1 MTELKCY
8 QSGEKIGIKFN
19 MTKTE
24 TIKIKGMHCASC
36 ANIIER
42 KLGKTEGIESISV
55 NFANETAN
63 IKYQENKINHE
74 DMNKKISDLGYS
86 LDVPQEHDHQQMEEM
101 DQQQNKIQF
110 VLPIS
115 LFVFLIML
123 WDIAA
128 KSFSFV
134 PNLPIPMDLLNIIL
148 LGLASVVLFW
158 IGRPFLKGI
167 KTFLKFRVANMD
179 TLVGIGTLTAYL
191 YSAIIILFPQIRNY
205 LNLSSTTFFDVT
217 IVVIGFITLGK
228 YLESKSKLK
237 TGEAIKK
244 LLGLQSKTAWVIRNN
259 KEQEIPI
266 EEVKVGDILIVKP
279 GGKIPVD
286 GIITKGFSTIDESMI
301 SGESIPIDKKVGDS
315 VIGATINKQGS
326 FQFVATQVG
335 EETMLS
341 QIIKTVEEAQGSK
354 APIQSLADKISGV
367 FVPIVLI
374 IGLLSFILWLILGHN
389 LSMAILS
396 MVGVLVIACPCAL
409 GLATPTAII
418 VGVGKGAENG
428 ILIKNAESLQKLSEI
443 DTVVLDKTG
452 TITKGQPQVTDII
465 SISKDY
471 DEKEILKYA
480 ASVENLS
487 EHPLAKTIVEKAK
500 LMEVK
505 LLECNDFESK
515 EGIGVIGKVNKKIVS
530 IHKSNQDD
538 ELINQGK
545 TVVVIEIDKKM
556 VGKIAMSD
564 TIKDEAVEAIK
575 RIHRQGIK
583 VIMLTGDNKKAAE
596 FIGKQVGV
604 DEIIAEVLP
613 QEKAQKIKDLQNQ
626 GRKVAMAGDGI
637 NDAPALVQADVGLA
651 MSTGTDIA
659 IESAGIALLNGDIK
673 KISQSIELAKATM
686 RTIKQNLFW
695 AFIYNVIG
703 IPIASGLLYPFFG
716 ITLNPIFAGL
726 AMSFSSVSV
735 VGNSLKLKT
744 KKLN

>member
-1 MTELKCY
+1 MSLNKSLQIE
-8 QSGEKIGIKFN
+8 
-19 MTKTE
+19 
-24 TIKIKGMHCASC
+24 GMHCSSC
-36 ANIIER
+36 ANIIENKLAKIDGVEKISINFATEKASIKYNPEKINVEKMNEEIG
-42 KLGKTEGIESISV
+42 KLGYRFSEKTEKEEDKNKEFEKSKKKVFFS
-55 NFANETAN
+55 FSTA
-63 IKYQENKINHE
+63 II
-74 DMNKKISDLGYS
+74 
-86 LDVPQEHDHQQMEEM
+86 
-101 DQQQNKIQF
+101 
-110 VLPIS
+110 
-115 LFVFLIML
+115 VFLVMIE
-123 WDIAA
+123 
-128 KSFSFV
+128 
-134 PNLPIPMDLLNIIL
+134 NIIFNNVPMEKL
-148 LGLASVVLFW
+148 NLVLMVVATIVL
-158 IGRPFLKGI
+158 ILMGKPFLKGVI
-167 KTFLKFRVANMD
+167 NFVKYGAANMD
-179 TLVGIGTLTAYL
+179 TLVGIGTGTAYI
-191 YSAIIILFPQIRNY
+191 YSLFN
-205 LNLSSTTFFDVT
+205 LNKTTFFDVT
-217 IVVIGFITLGK
+217 IVVIGFITFGK
-228 YLESKSKLK
+228 YLETKSKLK

-244 LLGLQSKTAWVIRNN
+244 LLGLQSKTALILRNN
-259 KEQEIPI
+259 KEIEVPI
-266 EEVKVGDILIVKP
+266 SEVKLGDILIVKP
-279 GGKIPVD
+279 GAKIPVD
-286 GIITKGFSTIDESMI
+286 GIITKGNSSVDESMI
-301 SGESIPIDKKVGDS
+301 SGEPIPVDKKIGDL
-315 VIGATINKQGS
+315 VIGATINKQGN
-326 FQFVATQVG
+326 FQFRATKIG

-367 FVPIVLI
+367 FVPIVLV
-374 IGLLSFILWLILGHN
+374 IGLLSFILWLVLGQN

-465 SISKDY
+465 STTKDY

-500 LMEVK
+500 ELEVK
-505 LLECNDFESK
+505 LWECSDFESK
-515 EGIGVIGKVNKKIVS
+515 EGVGVIGKVNKKIVS
-530 IHKSNQDD
+530 IHKLSQED
-538 ELINQGK
+538 ELVNQGK

-564 TIKDEAVEAIK
+564 TVKDEAIEAIK
-575 RIHRQGIK
+575 RIHKQGIR

-596 FIGKQVGV
+596 FIGKQVGI

-613 QEKAQKIKDLQNQ
+613 QEKALKIKKLQDM

-659 IESAGIALLNGDIK
+659 IESAGIALLHGDIK
-673 KISQSIELAKATM
+673 KVSQSIELARVTM

-703 IPIASGLLYPFFG
+703 IPIASGILYPFFG

-726 AMSFSSVSV
+726 AMSLSSVSV
-735 VGNSLKLKT
+735 VSNSLRLRF
-744 KKLN
+744 KKI